1 MIIFNATMKD
11 SGNYTCVAKNSVATV
26 TTILSLTVNGM
37 IAFCWLAIA
46 CGSHIVVKITPNA

>member
-1 MIIFNATMKD
+1 MKD

-37 IAFCWLAIA
+37 IAFC
-46 CGSHIVVKITPNA
+46 